1 VRRDRPP
8 GPLAPRAVAGRTY
21 ELAVRCPADPA
32 RVVVDRFTEAADR
45 DAAAQR
51 FESPAPRRD
60 SGAIYTLGATTDFV
74 QGSGDDTVQDRLND
88 TLRAAGTRCGRLPRA
103 RDLRPRPTVPRA
115 IVLRSA

>member
-8 GPLAPRAVAGRTY
+8 GPLAPQAVAGRTY

-32 RVVVDRFTEAADR
+32 RVVVDRFTEAAD
-45 DAAAQR
+45 AAAQR

-60 SGAIYTLGATTDFV
+60 SGAIYTLGASTDFV

-88 TLRAAGTRCGRLPRA
+88 TLRVAGTRCGQLPRA
-103 RDLRPRPTVPRA
+103 RDLRRRPTVPRA
-115 IVLRSA
+115 IALRSA